1 MLHLSPA
8 ITAYLVTLFTVLGL
22 VMGSFLN
29 AWAWRLCHGESV
41 AKGRSHC
48 AHCGHTLAAR
58 DLVPLVSFLVLR
70 GRCRYCGGKISRRYP
85 AVEAVCA
92 ALFVSLLLRFDL
104 VQPLLTIRWLG
115 LGCILLVL
123 SLVDW
128 DTQQLPD
135 GLLLAAGLL
144 ALFRIPLEGVAGV
157 KSAALGA
164 VCISMPLLLLVLAAD
179 KVLGKETMG
188 GGDIKLFF
196 VLGLHFCPGQTLLIL
211 ILACFFGILLAV
223 ITGRLHGKSIAF
235 GPAIAAASWVT
246 AIFGSPMIQWYLS
259 LFK

>member
-1 MLHLSPA
+1 M
-8 ITAYLVTLFTVLGL
+8 
-22 VMGSFLN
+22 
-29 AWAWRLCHGESV
+29 
-41 AKGRSHC
+41 
-48 AHCGHTLAAR
+48 
-58 DLVPLVSFLVLR
+58 
-70 GRCRYCGGKISRRYP
+70 
-85 AVEAVCA
+85 EAVCA

-196 VLGLHFCPGQTLLIL
+196 VLGLHFGPGQTLLIL
-211 ILACFFGILLAV
+211 ILACFSEFCWQLSQAGCTESPLPLA
-223 ITGRLHGKSIAF
+223 RRS
-235 GPAIAAASWVT
+235 PAASWVT

>member
-48 AHCGHTLAAR
+48 AHCGHTLAGKGPSAPGELSGPQR
-58 DLVPLVSFLVLR
+58 PLPLR
-70 GRCRYCGGKISRRYP
+70 GGKISRRYP

-164 VCISMPLLLLVLAAD
+164 
-179 KVLGKETMG
+179 
-188 GGDIKLFF
+188 
-196 VLGLHFCPGQTLLIL
+196 GLYLY
-211 ILACFFGILLAV
+211 
-223 ITGRLHGKSIAF
+223 
-235 GPAIAAASWVT
+235 AAAS
-246 AIFGSPMIQWYLS
+246 ACSGCR
-259 LFK
+259 